1 MERAVDTAGEAAE
14 GHEGDDDLDGDG
26 DQEPREAGEQSG
38 PDTGPGDP
46 CCLVTRGVTRGVHYA
61 AQTRVT
67 VRLHP
72 VLVNSQQRCEPGAL
86 KCEPS

>member
-1 MERAVDTAGEAAE
+1 MERAVDTACEAAD

-26 DQEPREAGEQSG
+26 DQEPREAGEQPG

-46 CCLVTRGVTRGVHYA
+46 WWLVTTGVTRGGGVHNA

-67 VRLHP
+67 LRLHP
-72 VLVNSQQRCEPGAL
+72 VLINGQQRREPGAL
-86 KCEPS
+86 K